1 MSLQA
6 PPFCTKNAL
15 LVGAFPRTPMPLTA
29 GGGAMKKTAHQYH
42 LWMSDEENAELEKL
56 CNLTGLSKANLIRK
70 LIMSKPI
77 RERPNADFVKLTE
90 EINDIGVNFNQ
101 LVHKANTVGY
111 VAQKDLKETQLYFE
125 RILMKLRSWEKTW
138 R

>member
-1 MSLQA
+1 
-6 PPFCTKNAL
+6 
-15 LVGAFPRTPMPLTA
+15 
-29 GGGAMKKTAHQYH
+29 MKKTVHQYH

-101 LVHKANTVGY
+101 LVHKANTAGFVTNDDFRM
-111 VAQKDLKETQLYFE
+111 ARIAFE
-125 RILMKLRSWEKTW
+125 RILKLMQDW
-138 R
+138 RAVWL